1 MRKIVIQNLA
11 ITILSKLFSFLS
23 FVFIA
28 KFLTESEYGGFTY
41 ILMVLSLVP
50 MIQLGSV
57 HGTAILL
64 PKFIVKKNKSENK
77 LFIYSNFISHFL
89 QFIAFV
95 AVFFIELGLSKFDTF
110 IIGLNFFLFLFS
122 DNAIKYLNAKHDF
135 QQANIINAVNQISRP
150 VLVLFLFFQYKTISS
165 IFIGHFI
172 VSLFTL
178 ILAIKLVKVEKI
190 KFNKIEFIFFLK
202 SIYKI
207 GFFVYLTW
215 TIDIVFRTADRWFIS
230 FYYSLEELALYGFT
244 SSLSLNVWL
253 VSMSFFVPYTQVLYR
268 YVAEKKFGDVDLL
281 IKSTNKKLYLLLLIL
296 SVLAFVFYPLLLEL
310 IVKKYSDSEFL
321 FYVLIISSIMLA
333 INNMYIYYMIS
344 NNHHFVL
351 LKYQCIVL
359 ILNLFLNSVFV
370 YFHLNIIYYAYSTIF
385 TLGVYFLLVRRFTKL
400 DLKKKINI

>member
-1 MRKIVIQNLA
+1 M
-11 ITILSKLFSFLS
+11 S

-28 KFLTESEYGGFTY
+28 KFLTESDYGGYTY
-41 ILMVLSLVP
+41 IMMILSLVP
-50 MIQLGSV
+50 MIQFGSV

-64 PKFIVKKNKSENK
+64 PKFIVKENKSENT
-77 LFIYSNFISHFL
+77 LFVYSNYISHFL

-95 AVFFIELGLSKFDTF
+95 VVFFVDLGLSNFDTF
-110 IIGLNFFLFLFS
+110 IIGFNFFVFLFS
-122 DNAIKYLNAKHDF
+122 DNSIKYLNAKHDF

-150 VLVLFLFFQYKTISS
+150 VLVLVLFFQYKTISS
-165 IFIGHFI
+165 IFIGHLI
-172 VSLFTL
+172 VSLITL
-178 ILAIKLVKVEKI
+178 IFAIKLVKVK
-190 KFNKIEFIFFLK
+190 KVEFKKVEFKIFFK

-253 VSMSFFVPYTQVLYR
+253 VAMSFFVPYTQVLYR
-268 YVAEKKFGDVDLL
+268 NVAENKFIDVKLL

-296 SVLAFVFYPLLLEL
+296 SVLAFVFYPLLLEF
-310 IVKKYSDSEFL
+310 IVKKYFDSEFL

-359 ILNLFLNSVFV
+359 ILNLLLNSIFV
-370 YFHLNIIYYAYSTIF
+370 YYHLDIIYYAYSTIF
-385 TLGVYFLLVRRFTKL
+385 TLGVYFLLVRRFTNL

>member
-1 MRKIVIQNLA
+1 M
-11 ITILSKLFSFLS
+11 
-23 FVFIA
+23 
-28 KFLTESEYGGFTY
+28 
-41 ILMVLSLVP
+41 
-50 MIQLGSV
+50 
-57 HGTAILL
+57 
-64 PKFIVKKNKSENK
+64 
-77 LFIYSNFISHFL
+77 
-89 QFIAFV
+89 
-95 AVFFIELGLSKFDTF
+95 SKFDTF